1 MLKKAVV
8 EVMVWVGILEE
19 DFELV
24 LVDFDTLEDWNK
36 VILA

>member
-8 EVMVWVGILEE
+8 EVMVWAGILEE

-24 LVDFDTLEDWNK
+24 LVDFDTLKDWNK

>member
-24 LVDFDTLEDWNK
+24 LVDFDT
-36 VILA
+36 

>member
-8 EVMVWVGILEE
+8 EVMVLVGILEE

-24 LVDFDTLEDWNK
+24 LVDFDTLKDWNK

>member
-8 EVMVWVGILEE
+8 EVMVGVGILAE

-24 LVDFDTLEDWNK
+24 LGDFDTLEDWNK